1 MKGINIGD
9 TSRYIGKTGAI
20 ERCSAHLRAEG
31 ISCAPK
37 GYFFSCCVMGIF
49 LSDY

>member
-1 MKGINIGD
+1 MAVKGNNIGD

-20 ERCSAHLRAEG
+20 ERCSAYSRAEG

-37 GYFFSCCVMGIF
+37 GFFLAV
-49 LSDY
+49 